1 MKNLLVFNEKIYM
14 VVVNMFY
21 NLKRIR
27 ESYDLTQREMAKLLK
42 ISKSSY
48 NYFET
53 GEYIIPL
60 KHLNTFCNLFHVS
73 MDYVCGLTD
82 VNIHGNKKYKLNNKV
97 IGQKLKKIRLKNKLT
112 QIELAKLLN
121 TSQSNISS
129 YESGKTLILTAFIFN
144 FAKIF
149 DVSLDYLTGRSPNI
163 KIIKKN

>member
-53 GEYIIPL
+53 GEHIIPL

-82 VNIHGNKKYKLNNKV
+82 VNIHSNKKYKLNNKV
-97 IGQKLKKIRLKNKLT
+97 IGQKLKKIRLKKKLT